1 MVQCKSRY
9 DEQREQKTI
18 FHIGVFLL
26 ITSSFFL
33 YVNPDPPLSRTRRKK
48 LYTQTSI
55 LSQTPVDTPQ
65 MTMTVPIKEPKT
77 RGKKQKTKL
86 VKKNSFYVAEQQQN
100 IFKPEA
106 LAAVSSLPTFKK
118 PPKRIVRS
126 MHNLNHR
133 RSSMDFIKPLP
144 STAEKKGLKKQ
155 RKKQRE
161 LVLTSC
167 NSDDHKM
174 VKEVIKRLA
183 AGSQTAAVN
192 VSSQVLPSTTHV
204 ICGNNEGRR
213 TLNMLRAILCGCWI
227 VSLDWVYQCLGQG
240 TWVDEESYEM
250 VSFSAAVKQ
259 RRLERDLLPQS
270 NLFKGKKWQFLLDSR
285 LFFWFQGALHCKFTI
300 AILLILIKELY
311 LVCISKIM
319 LKRTL
324 FQKIV

>member
-1 MVQCKSRY
+1 
-9 DEQREQKTI
+9 
-18 FHIGVFLL
+18 
-26 ITSSFFL
+26 
-33 YVNPDPPLSRTRRKK
+33 
-48 LYTQTSI
+48 
-55 LSQTPVDTPQ
+55 
-65 MTMTVPIKEPKT
+65 
-77 RGKKQKTKL
+77 
-86 VKKNSFYVAEQQQN
+86 
-100 IFKPEA
+100 
-106 LAAVSSLPTFKK
+106 
-118 PPKRIVRS
+118 
-126 MHNLNHR
+126 
-133 RSSMDFIKPLP
+133 MDFIKPLP

-183 AGSQTAAVN
+183 AGSQTAAVK

-270 NLFKGKKWQFLLDSR
+270 NLFKDLDLPMYVGRHCRVPKKELVELIQMAGGKCVNQLRTAKIILAHDSSSSSKNEDQFSVTENWLLDSI
-285 LFFWFQGALHCKFTI
+285 QQHCV
-300 AILLILIKELY
+300 LPLDEY
-311 LVCISKIM
+311 LMI
-319 LKRTL
+319 
-324 FQKIV
+324 QN